1 MSSAPRNALP
11 STLLD
16 WGSVSPLRL
25 KAISLTEGL
34 YSGVHRSKRRGS
46 GIEFDGHRNYVP
58 GDDLRRLDYR
68 AMMRHGR
75 LLVRQFETETE
86 RCLCLLVD
94 ASLSMNF
101 KSARAPTTKYAYAAL
116 LAAALGR
123 VAIATGDLLSLDWVG
138 GETPIALPTSGGR
151 EAFERLVTALEA
163 VRFGGDDALQ
173 QSDFDHVL
181 SPVARRARRGAV
193 VVLLSDLLDLPAQAS
208 EQFAALSNRNRR
220 AVTVRVLDPVEV
232 TFPFQGPVRL
242 KGSYGPALVETDAA
256 QARAGYLAA
265 LEAQRTSWQERL
277 VPQGGRLVECQTDE
291 APIEVLRRILRAAES
306 TQ

>member
-1 MSSAPRNALP
+1 MSPATRNPLP
-11 STLLD
+11 AGLLD
-16 WGSVSPLRL
+16 WGHVSPLRL
-25 KAISLTEGL
+25 KAIELTEGL
-34 YSGVHRSKRRGS
+34 YSGLHRSKRRGS

-94 ASLSMNF
+94 ASLSMHF
-101 KSARAPTTKYAYAAL
+101 KSTRAPSAKYAYAAL

-123 VAIATGDLLSLDWVG
+123 IAIATGDLLSLDWVG
-138 GETPIALPTSGGR
+138 GETPTALPTTGGR
-151 EAFERLVTALEA
+151 EAFERLVTALEG

-173 QSDFDHVL
+173 RSQFDNVL

-193 VVLLSDLLDLPAQAS
+193 IVLLSDLLDLPPQAS
-208 EQFAALSNRNRR
+208 EQFASLSNRNRR
-220 AVTVRVLDPVEV
+220 AVAVRVLDPVEV

-242 KGSYGPALVETDAA
+242 KSSHGPALVETDAA

-265 LEAQRTSWQERL
+265 LEAQRVNWQEQL
-277 VPQGGRLVECQTDE
+277 VSQGGRLVECQTDE
-291 APIEVLRRILRAAES
+291 APIEVLRRILRAAEKS
-306 TQ
+306 